1 MVKIPLLELGPDW
14 ASFCFVESLQL
25 VSDLGIFDKLTT
37 DDVWVLEELL
47 RMMFRRANNMKPELC
62 QQRRV
67 SDVSGKIVRFVR
79 N

>member
-1 MVKIPLLELGPDW
+1 MKIKGCGLDVQGIGK
-14 ASFCFVESLQL
+14 
-25 VSDLGIFDKLTT
+25 SDC
-37 DDVWVLEELL
+37 VWVLEELL
-47 RMMFRRANNMKPELC
+47 RMMCRGANNMKPELG